1 MKHLFR
7 FFKTRWMT
15 GLKEEEEEED
25 VIEDVI
31 DLLQM

>member
-15 GLKEEEEEED
+15 GLKEEEED